1 MPINANITRNTMNQ
15 FNSNS
20 LRHQGENAIV
30 DTLDTLLSILMFIIM
45 AGTGFVIS
53 MMDKTDKKPVLP
65 FTTHDICSST
75 SVSVSPTYGN
85 TIRRV
90 SSSDGIITSV

>member
-20 LRHQGENAIV
+20 LRHQGANANV